1 MAESEKT
8 IVVPHDFTKIGDYA
22 LEHAMVI
29 SKIMENPIYIV
40 HIAKDAKD
48 IPAAELKC
56 QDICEKTFKQHF
68 IQLKYIVREGSIF
81 KDIGEIASEV
91 DANLVIMG
99 THGRKGIQ
107 KLTGSWALKVVVNS
121 TVPFIIV
128 QNPPEAKK
136 FENIVF
142 PIDFR
147 TENKEK
153 MQWVNYLYN
162 YYKTKFFII
171 KQDPKDRIFKAK
183 VKNNLVFARKYMEGK
198 NIKYEIYT
206 APGKKKFY
214 QETIDYAKQSKAD
227 MILVMTTRDISIAD
241 YALGADE
248 QHIIANSEKIPVMC
262 VNPDPS
268 LRRMGGFSAM
278 GG

>member
-1 MAESEKT
+1 M
-8 IVVPHDFTKIGDYA
+8 
-22 LEHAMVI
+22 
-29 SKIMENPIYIV
+29 
-40 HIAKDAKD
+40 
-48 IPAAELKC
+48 
-56 QDICEKTFKQHF
+56 
-68 IQLKYIVREGSIF
+68 
-81 KDIGEIASEV
+81 
-91 DANLVIMG
+91 
-99 THGRKGIQ
+99 KGMQ

-128 QNPPEAKK
+128 QSSPEAKK

-153 MQWVNYLYN
+153 MQWVNYLYE
-162 YYKTKFFII
+162 YYKTKFYLI

-183 VKNNLVFARKYMEGK
+183 VRSNLLFARKYMEGK
-198 NIKYEIYT
+198 HIEHEIHT
-206 APGKKKFY
+206 APGSKKFY
-214 QETIDYAKQSKAD
+214 QETIDYAKEIHSD

-248 QHIIANSEKIPVMC
+248 QHIIANKEKIPVMC

-268 LRRMGGFSAM
+268 LRRSGGFSAM

>member
-1 MAESEKT
+1 MAKSEKT
-8 IVVPHDFTKIGDYA
+8 IVVPHDFTPIGDYA
-22 LEHAMVI
+22 LQHALVI
-29 SKIMENPIYIV
+29 SKIMDNPIYII
-40 HIAKDAKD
+40 HITKDEKD
-48 IPAAELKC
+48 IPSAEYKC
-56 QDICEKTFKQHF
+56 KEICDKTFKEHF
-68 IQLKYIVREGSIF
+68 IEPKFIVREGNIF
-81 KDIGEIASEV
+81 KDIGEIAGEIN
-91 DANLVIMG
+91 ANLVIMG

-128 QNPPEAKK
+128 QAPPLYKK
-136 FENIVF
+136 FEKIVF

-153 MQWVNYLYN
+153 MQWVNYLYD
-162 YYKTKFFII
+162 YYKTKFYLI
-171 KQDPKDRIFKAK
+171 KQEPKDRIFKAK
-183 VKNNLVFARKYMEGK
+183 VRSNLIFARKYMESK
-198 NIKYEIYT
+198 NIDYDIFT

-214 QETIDYAKQSKAD
+214 QETIDLAKEKKAD
-227 MILVMTTRDISIAD
+227 MILVMTTRDISLAD

-248 QHIIANSEKIPVMC
+248 QHIIANKEKIPVMC

-268 LRRMGGFSAM
+268 LRRVGGFSAM